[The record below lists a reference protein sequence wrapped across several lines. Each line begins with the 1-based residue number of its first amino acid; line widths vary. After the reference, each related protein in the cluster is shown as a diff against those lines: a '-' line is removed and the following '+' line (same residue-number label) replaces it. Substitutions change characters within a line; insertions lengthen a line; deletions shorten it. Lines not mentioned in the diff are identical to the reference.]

1 MLKLRV
7 MAIVSMLLIA
17 VVVGC
22 SSSDQ
27 GAIDKAVSATLSAD
41 LPTTDASTTTST
53 PGPLP
58 TAAPVSDPT
67 ATPNVDAT
75 IAAAISATGTA
86 NSIISTAVAATAI
99 AAVTP
104 TSVPTATPVP
114 TVTPTPVPTAT
125 PVPTVTP
132 TPVPT
137 VTPTPVPTASSEMT
151 IAAIVALAES
161 GVVRIETDTGVGSGF
176 IYKTDSST
184 KEAWILTNQHVVNNH
199 SQVTVNVKNVL
210 AYTGLVLGVDILRD
224 LAVVKICCDADFN
237 ALALGDSASNIKGSV
252 VVAIGYPLGVSD
264 SARVTS
270 GIISASYYDSA
281 FDRWVTQT
289 DASLNPGNSGGPLFN
304 MFGEVVGVNT
314 YVQRETLGGV
324 SVEGTGFAVNEQTFS
339 TLLSELESIAAVT
352 NPTATPATESP
363 DGELASVIYGPT
375 SGALIHNVEASTI
388 PEFPASVWETNG
400 NVKATFYNPYSSAT
414 HSFSY
419 GFSFRMNSTESHM
432 VFISSNGMWYHYAR
446 LIDDDKVV
454 GSGVLNNLD
463 LTENGTNQVGV
474 VFVGDVGWLF
484 VNNKLVADLNLS
496 DVVGAG
502 DIRTV
507 TGVYGPNHMRSGFAT
522 NFGAFEIVRPNL
534 ILKDS
539 SGELLH
545 EPGQVPTWE
554 TVKKP
559 LNSYSTVTI
568 KNPFALPKYW
578 NYGLNFRTNDGMGYV
593 IVHSNSSLGYNWSLN
608 YRWDAA
614 VGSTA
619 STIKS
624 GTSSNLKISAG
635 DSNDMG
641 LMVVGNVGVFYLN
654 DQKVS
659 EFDLSSISEAG
670 VSGISAGW
678 FQGEEWEPVGTVTE
692 FEDWNVWSLGD

>member
-1 MLKLRV
+1 
-7 MAIVSMLLIA
+7 
-17 VVVGC
+17 
-22 SSSDQ
+22 
-27 GAIDKAVSATLSAD
+27 
-41 LPTTDASTTTST
+41 
-53 PGPLP
+53 
-58 TAAPVSDPT
+58 
-67 ATPNVDAT
+67 
-75 IAAAISATGTA
+75 
-86 NSIISTAVAATAI
+86 
-99 AAVTP
+99 
-104 TSVPTATPVP
+104 
-114 TVTPTPVPTAT
+114 
-125 PVPTVTP
+125 
-132 TPVPT
+132 
-137 VTPTPVPTASSEMT
+137 
-151 IAAIVALAES
+151 
-161 GVVRIETDTGVGSGF
+161 
-176 IYKTDSST
+176 
-184 KEAWILTNQHVVNNH
+184 
-199 SQVTVNVKNVL
+199 
-210 AYTGLVLGVDILRD
+210 
-224 LAVVKICCDADFN
+224 
-237 ALALGDSASNIKGSV
+237 
-252 VVAIGYPLGVSD
+252 
-264 SARVTS
+264 
-270 GIISASYYDSA
+270 
-281 FDRWVTQT
+281 
-289 DASLNPGNSGGPLFN
+289 
-304 MFGEVVGVNT
+304 
-314 YVQRETLGGV
+314 
-324 SVEGTGFAVNEQTFS
+324 
-339 TLLSELESIAAVT
+339 
-352 NPTATPATESP
+352 
-363 DGELASVIYGPT
+363 
-375 SGALIHNVEASTI
+375 
-388 PEFPASVWETNG
+388 
-400 NVKATFYNPYSSAT
+400 
-414 HSFSY
+414 
-419 GFSFRMNSTESHM
+419 
-432 VFISSNGMWYHYAR
+432 MWYHYAR